1 MDGVIE
7 ALHIYDE
14 HNAPIISHA
23 YTGRP
28 LSAAQLLPLYLEQQR
43 QQQQASVPSS
53 ASSLSVPAASSSGG
67 GPASLRKQP
76 ASLVYIPN
84 TNPPT
89 LVFTIVHAGLLFLL
103 TTSSELEPLL
113 ALEFLHRVADAL
125 EEFLGSPLLAGKME
139 SSYEVV
145 AQLLTEM
152 CDSGLVGTTEPNALH
167 DLVEVEGFVG
177 KLLGSITLPGKA
189 AAALS
194 NAAAQATSSAGPL
207 SSLSSSLSSSH
218 NPLAS
223 SSLSSSSSS
232 SPSSAA
238 GGPALPW
245 RRANVRHT
253 SNEMYADVIESLSVT
268 LAPSGRPL
276 AAFAHGSIAFTCKV
290 SGLPDILLTLTGPSG
305 KHNLSSVLE
314 LPVFHPCV
322 RLARW
327 KERPGELSFVPP
339 DGRFLLAAYEV
350 DLMPID
356 TSHGGFSAATA
367 TNNLRMPVSVEIKTG
382 LGPVGADF
390 DVRASVNRTFAFGR
404 ANGGGGPSSS
414 GLMGNGGGGVGGR
427 SIGGP
432 HPGSPG
438 APLLDDVRIT
448 VPLPA
453 DVRNLL
459 EVRPSRGDAVY
470 NPGER
475 VLEWHIPAKDI
486 ANGMTLFALRCT
498 VVGQHRSGG
507 GGGFDLDGDDSE
519 ADFNN
524 EDDVGN
530 ISGSDDGRP
539 AAPAQN
545 SGDNNNNNNN
555 NNSDDYGFQEYTYDE
570 PYRESA
576 PVLEAEAEKAQ
587 EAPLRPKTKKKK
599 SSSTKTKTKSTKTKK
614 TKAERNEKAAK
625 AAPAPAV
632 SVETAA
638 EAAANRK
645 IARNKILMP
654 SSATVS
660 FSVKGWLASGV
671 RVESIVLDTR
681 RSRGLGDS
689 VKPYKGV
696 KYLTVSK
703 GGIELRC

>member
-14 HNAPIISHA
+14 HNAPIISHT

-43 QQQQASVPSS
+43 QQQQQQEASASS
-53 ASSLSVPAASSSGG
+53 ASSLSAPATSSSG

-76 ASLVYIPN
+76 ASLVYIPD

-145 AQLLTEM
+145 VQLLTEM

-194 NAAAQATSSAGPL
+194 NAAAQATSSSGAL
-207 SSLSSSLSSSH
+207 SSLSSSLSSQ

-223 SSLSSSSSS
+223 SSLSSLSSSS
-232 SPSSAA
+232 AA
-238 GGPALPW
+238 AAGGGPALPW

-253 SNEMYADVIESLSVT
+253 SNEMYADVVESLSVT

-305 KHNLSSVLE
+305 KHNLGSVLE

-356 TSHGGFSAATA
+356 TTHGGFSAATA

-390 DVRASVNRTFAFGR
+390 DVRASINRTFAFGR
-404 ANGGGGPSSS
+404 ANGGGGSSSS
-414 GLMGNGGGGVGGR
+414 GLTGNGGGGGGGIGGR

-486 ANGMTLFALRCT
+486 ANGMTSFALRCT
-498 VVGQHRSGG
+498 VVGQHGSGG
-507 GGGFDLDGDDSE
+507 SGGLDFDGDDSE
-519 ADFNN
+519 ADYND
-524 EDDVGN
+524 EDDIGN
-530 ISGSDDGRP
+530 ISGSDEGRT

-545 SGDNNNNNNN
+545 SNNN
-555 NNSDDYGFQEYTYDE
+555 DYGFQEYTYDE
-570 PYRESA
+570 PYREPEPA
-576 PVLEAEAEKAQ
+576 PEPELEQNQ
-587 EAPLRPKTKKKK
+587 EAPVRPKTKKKK
-599 SSSTKTKTKSTKTKK
+599 SSSKKTKTTKTKK
-614 TKAERNEKAAK
+614 TKTEKAEKAVK
-625 AAPAPAV
+625 AAPAPPAV
-632 SVETAA
+632 PVETAA

-645 IARNKILMP
+645 IARNKMLMP